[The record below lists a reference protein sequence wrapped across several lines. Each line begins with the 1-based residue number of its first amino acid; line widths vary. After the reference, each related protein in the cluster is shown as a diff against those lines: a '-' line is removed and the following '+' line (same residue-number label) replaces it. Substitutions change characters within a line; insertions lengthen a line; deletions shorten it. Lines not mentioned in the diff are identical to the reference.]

1 MQGLQIVN
9 ERGLA
14 LDVAEGKDAE
24 GQTVLMWTSGAGSNQ
39 KWTIEY
45 DEKLKCEGYPI
56 VVPLTKKEETVD
68 GKKPAEKK
76 PVDTKPS
83 DKKPDDTKPGEKKP
97 ADAAAPKTPEDDAE
111 AKKAG
116 GRKPAAAKPATSAG
130 KAPEEPK
137 PAEPTKGELPV
148 PIPAGTT
155 PL

>member
-1 MQGLQIVN
+1 MRGLQIVN

-24 GQTVLMWTSGAGSNQ
+24 GQAVLMWRSHAGSDQ
-39 KWTIEY
+39 KWSIDY

-56 VVPLTKKEETVD
+56 VESLTKKEETVD

-76 PVDTKPS
+76 PDG
-83 DKKPDDTKPGEKKP
+83 KKPE
-97 ADAAAPKTPEDDAE
+97 DAAEPKTPEDAAE

-116 GRKPAAAKPATSAG
+116 ARKPAAKKPATSAG
-130 KAPEEPK
+130 KKPEEPK